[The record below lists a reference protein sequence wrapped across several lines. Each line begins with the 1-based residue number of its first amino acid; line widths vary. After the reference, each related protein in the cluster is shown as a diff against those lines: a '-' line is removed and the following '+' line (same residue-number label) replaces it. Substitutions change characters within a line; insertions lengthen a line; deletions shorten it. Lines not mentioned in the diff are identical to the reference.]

1 MGFTRDGLISMNNM
15 KKAISRYKTYYYPYM
30 NGGGGGDDDENSNTR
45 TKTTRKRRRCP
56 NGTRRDNQTGKC
68 VNKSGETVDSLT
80 MTKSKKSKSKSNTLK
95 KKSRE
100 KFSPIE
106 YKRNFNHALVFSLQE
121 TSKVVGRI
129 VSKQV
134 LTVGNVVSADHCQSD
149 LNYQVYKIK
158 ELSNKHGSVKG
169 KRTRS
174 LTPKMG
180 KKSPRR
186 TRTKRDASI

>member
-1 MGFTRDGLISMNNM
+1 
-15 KKAISRYKTYYYPYM
+15 
-30 NGGGGGDDDENSNTR
+30 
-45 TKTTRKRRRCP
+45 
-56 NGTRRDNQTGKC
+56 
-68 VNKSGETVDSLT
+68 
-80 MTKSKKSKSKSNTLK
+80 MTKSKKSKTKSKSLK

-100 KFSPIE
+100 KFSPIK

-121 TSKVVGRI
+121 TNKVVGRI

>member
-1 MGFTRDGLISMNNM
+1 M
-15 KKAISRYKTYYYPYM
+15 
-30 NGGGGGDDDENSNTR
+30 
-45 TKTTRKRRRCP
+45 
-56 NGTRRDNQTGKC
+56 
-68 VNKSGETVDSLT
+68 
-80 MTKSKKSKSKSNTLK
+80 KSKSKTKSKSLK

-100 KFSPIE
+100 KFSPIK

-121 TSKVVGRI
+121 TTKVVGRI